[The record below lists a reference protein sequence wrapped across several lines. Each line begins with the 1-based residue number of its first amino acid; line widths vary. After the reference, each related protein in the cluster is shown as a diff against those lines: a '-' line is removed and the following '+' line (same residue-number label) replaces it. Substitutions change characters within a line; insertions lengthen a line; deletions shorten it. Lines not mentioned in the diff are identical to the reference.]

1 MRLAHLADLHLG
13 FRQYYRQTP
22 DGINQREADI
32 AYAFRAAV
40 DGVLDAR
47 PHAVV
52 IAGDIFHAVRPT
64 NRSIVWAYQELQRLR
79 VGLPDAPIIAIA
91 GNHDTP
97 KSSDIGS
104 ILRLYEE
111 LGVHVATDEPKRFGF
126 PELGL
131 SVLAIP
137 HAALQGDPVPKHPE
151 GREPFQVIVMHGEV
165 EGLLPG
171 DRSLME
177 YGGLPIPVEELR
189 RENWSFCALGHY
201 HVQHEVFPR
210 CWYPGALEYTSTNI
224 WGELVEEALKGLPG
238 KGWLLV
244 DLESGHVTGKP
255 VPSARRIWDA
265 PLLDADGLSP
275 AEIDRA
281 IGERIAQVP
290 GGIRDGIVRLV
301 VENIPRAVMRELDHA
316 ALRYARAEA
325 LHFHLDCRRPM
336 ISRAVGTGAPGK
348 RQTLPEMV
356 SEFLSRRPL
365 PERLSRE
372 RFVSLGLELLNEPDP
387 QSVEAG

>member
-1 MRLAHLADLHLG
+1 MKLAHLADLHLG

-47 PHAVV
+47 PDAVI
-52 IAGDIFHAVRPT
+52 IAGDLFHAVRPS
-64 NRSIVWAYQELQRLR
+64 NRSIVWAYRELQRLR
-79 VGLPDAPIIAIA
+79 AGLPDAPVIAIA

-97 KSSDIGS
+97 RSSDIGS

-111 LGVHVATDEPKRFGF
+111 LGVHVANDEPRRFAF

-131 SVLAIP
+131 SVTAVP
-137 HAALQGDPVPKHPE
+137 HAALQASDVKMHPE
-151 GREPFQVIVMHGEV
+151 GDEPFQVLTVHGEV

-177 YGGLPIPVEELR
+177 YGGLPISIEELR
-189 RENWSFCALGHY
+189 REKWSYCALGHY

-210 CWYPGALEYTSTNI
+210 CWYSGSLEYTSTNI

-244 DLESGHVTGKP
+244 DLETGKVESRP

-265 PLLDADGLSP
+265 PMIDADGLSP

-281 IGERIAQVP
+281 IGERVNLVP
-290 GGIRDGIVRLV
+290 GGIHDAIVRLV

-316 ALRYARAEA
+316 ALRMARADA
-325 LHFHLDCRRPM
+325 LHFHLDCRRP
-336 ISRAVGTGAPGK
+336 ISSRMVGNAAPGK
-348 RQTLPEMV
+348 RQTLPELV
-356 SEFLSRRPL
+356 GEFLGRRPL
-365 PERLSRE
+365 PERISRE
-372 RFVSLGLELLNEPDP
+372 RFVSLGLELMAEVERDG
-387 QSVEAG
+387 VEAG

>member
-1 MRLAHLADLHLG
+1 LG

-22 DGINQREADI
+22 EGINQREADV
-32 AYAFRAAV
+32 AHAFRAAV
-40 DGVLDAR
+40 DGVIAAR
-47 PHAVV
+47 PDAVV
-52 IAGDIFHAVRPT
+52 IAGDLFHAVRPT
-64 NRSIVWAYQELQRLR
+64 NRSIVWAYRELQRLR
-79 VGLPDAPIIAIA
+79 LDLPEVPIVAIA

-97 KSSDIGS
+97 RSSEIGS

-111 LGVHVATDEPKRFGF
+111 LGVHVATDEPRRFAF
-126 PELGL
+126 PDAGL

-137 HAALQGDPVPKHPE
+137 HAALQAEEVKMHPE
-151 GREPFQVIVMHGEV
+151 GSEPFQVLLVHGEV

-171 DRSLME
+171 DRSILE
-177 YGGLPIPVEELR
+177 YGGLPLKLDDLS
-189 RENWSFCALGHY
+189 RENWSYRALGHY
-201 HVQHEVFPR
+201 HVPHEVFPR
-210 CWYPGALEYTSTNI
+210 CWYSGALEYTSTNI

-244 DLESGHVTGKP
+244 DLEQGTAELKP
-255 VPSARRIWDA
+255 VPTSRRIWDA

-281 IGERIAQVP
+281 IGERIALVP
-290 GGIRDGIVRLV
+290 GGIPDAIVRLV
-301 VENIPRAVMRELDHA
+301 VENISREVMRQLDHA
-316 ALRYARAEA
+316 AIRYARSEA
-325 LHFHLDCRRPM
+325 LHFHLDCRRPVV
-336 ISRAVGTGAPGK
+336 SRAIGVGAPGR

-356 SEFLSRRPL
+356 GEFLSRRPL

-387 QSVEAG
+387 QGLESG

>member
-32 AYAFRAAV
+32 AYAFRAAI
-40 DGVLDAR
+40 DGVLAER
-47 PHAVV
+47 PDAVV
-52 IAGDIFHAVRPT
+52 IAGDLFHSVRPT
-64 NRSIVWAYQELQRLR
+64 NRSIVWAYRELQRLR
-79 VGLPDAPIIAIA
+79 IGLPESPIIAIA

-97 KSSDIGS
+97 RSSEIGS

-111 LGVHVATDEPKRFGF
+111 LGVHVATDEPRRFSF
-126 PELGL
+126 PHLGL

-137 HAALQGDPVPKHPE
+137 HAALQAERVLLHPE
-151 GREPFQVIVMHGEV
+151 GSEPFQVLLVHGEV

-171 DRSLME
+171 DRSILE
-177 YGGLPIPVEELR
+177 YGGLPLRLEDLR
-189 RENWSFCALGHY
+189 RDDWAYRALGHY
-201 HVQHEVFPR
+201 HVPHEVFPR
-210 CWYPGALEYTSTNI
+210 CWYSGALEYTSTNI

-244 DLESGHVTGKP
+244 DLETGRVESRQ
-255 VPSARRIWDA
+255 VPSARQIWDA
-265 PLLDADGLSP
+265 PLLDAEGLSP

-281 IGERIAQVP
+281 IGERVSQVP
-290 GGIRDGIVRLV
+290 GGIRDAIVRLV
-301 VENIPRAVMRELDHA
+301 VENISREVMRALDHA
-316 ALRYARAEA
+316 AIRYARAEA

-336 ISRAVGTGAPGK
+336 VSRAIGVGAPGR

-356 SEFLSRRPL
+356 AEFLSRRPL

-372 RFVSLGLELLNEPDP
+372 RFVALGVELIHAA
-387 QSVEAG
+387 EAGETG